1 MADEDYMRLAIQ
13 AAKAG
18 HDTWTNPHV
27 GACIVKDGQVL
38 ATGCH
43 YHYGR
48 EHAERNAI
56 NKLTPE
62 QLFGS
67 TIYVTLEPCSHYG
80 KQPPCAE
87 LLVQSGFKR
96 VVVATLDPHP
106 LVTGKGI
113 KILKDAGIEVEVGL
127 LAKEA
132 RALNPFYNFYYEHG
146 RPYISLKQAITL
158 DGKVAVKGERTPIT
172 NAAVKKQVLQE
183 RGDYQ
188 AIMVGAKTAIIDNPT
203 LLTSKEGDFPPI
215 RVVVD
220 RRGRLLDHLDLK
232 LLQTGPETWV
242 LTLNEDLANTVF
254 PDNVH
259 VLLLPGRKARDIAQ
273 LLREKGIQSVY
284 LEGGPTLAKA
294 FLDADLAD
302 DLITYL
308 APFYLGKQTTNG
320 VASQEQLQLTDTKIQ
335 TFNDN
340 IRIYGRIQHV

>member
-13 AAKAG
+13 AAKEG

-96 VVVATLDPHP
+96 VVVAALDPHP

-132 RALNPFYNFYYEHG
+132 QALNPFYNFYYEHG
-146 RPYISLKQAITL
+146 RPYISLKQAISL
-158 DGKVAVKGERTPIT
+158 DGKVAIKGKRTPIT
-172 NAAVKKQVLQE
+172 NRAVRKQVLKE

-203 LLTSKEGDFPPI
+203 LLSSKISDFQPI

-232 LLQTGPETWV
+232 LLQAGPETWV
-242 LTLNEDLANTVF
+242 LTLNEDLANTAF

-259 VLLLPGRKARDIAQ
+259 VFLLPGRKARDIAQ
-273 LLREKGIQSVY
+273 LLGEKGIQSVY

-320 VASQEQLQLTDTKIQ
+320 VNSQETLQLTDTKFQ